1 MTAAV
6 RTTQRAYPAYKDSGV
21 EWLGEIPEHWEIQ
34 RLKFVAQVQPSNV
47 DKKSDEAELPVLLC
61 NYSDVYNNECIT
73 ADIDFMSA
81 TATPA
86 EIKKFS
92 IVEGDVIIT
101 KDSESPYDIAV
112 PAYVAETLEN
122 TLCGYHLTHIRPE
135 SLLGKYLFRLFQCS
149 KFNAQFTV
157 GANGVTRFGLPQ
169 YVVSNAAIPLPTL
182 PEQEAI
188 ARFLDHKTAQIDAL
202 IAKKEALL
210 ARLADKRTALI
221 SQAVTQG
228 LDPTVPMR
236 DSGIEWLGE
245 IPAHWETTKVG
256 YVSQVVRGQ
265 TPRPAGS
272 PEFFYGDVLPWITVG
287 EITRDNSKFLTST
300 QTMLTEAG
308 VKRSIVFPKGT
319 LVLTNSGATLGV
331 PKILG
336 LTGCMNDGVAALL
349 NINPGMSKD
358 YLFLFLQSMTKS
370 LRDYSQGMG
379 QPNLNTTVISNLS
392 VPKPPLSEQVFIAKA
407 VEEDLQSIETTQTKI
422 QSAIDKLKQYRTA
435 LITNAVTGKID
446 VREAGAWATEAPTS
460 S

>member
-1 MTAAV
+1 MGKYA
-6 RTTQRAYPAYKDSGV
+6 AYPAYKESGV
-21 EWLGEIPEHWEIQ
+21 EWLGEIPKQWDVK
-34 RLKFVAQVQPSNV
+34 RLKDIATYN
-47 DKKSDEAELPVLLC
+47 DEALAETTDPDFEMEYVEISDVNLVQGITGTASMTFDKAPSRARRRVRDGDIIVSTVRTYLKAIAPVKDTPDNMIVSTGFAVIRPKAGFHPDYVGYLLQTEGFIGSVVANSTGVSYPAINASLLAALPV
-61 NYSDVYNNECIT
+61 V
-73 ADIDFMSA
+73 
-81 TATPA
+81 TP
-86 EIKKFS
+86 
-92 IVEGDVIIT
+92 
-101 KDSESPYDIAV
+101 P
-112 PAYVAETLEN
+112 
-122 TLCGYHLTHIRPE
+122 
-135 SLLGKYLFRLFQCS
+135 
-149 KFNAQFTV
+149 
-157 GANGVTRFGLPQ
+157 
-169 YVVSNAAIPLPTL
+169 L

-221 SQAVTQG
+221 SQAVTKG
-228 LDPTVPMR
+228 LDPSVPMR

-245 IPAHWETTKVG
+245 IPAHWETTKIG

-287 EITRDNSKFLTST
+287 EITKDSSKFLTST

-308 VKRSIVFPKGT
+308 VKRSIVFSEGT

-349 NINPGMSKD
+349 NISPSMSKD
-358 YLFLFLQSMTKS
+358 YLFLFLHSMTKA

-392 VPKPPLSEQVFIAKA
+392 VTKPPLSEQVVIAES
-407 VEEDLQSIETTQTKI
+407 VEEGLQSVETIQTKI
-422 QSAIDKLKQYRTA
+422 QQAIDKLKRYRTA

-446 VREAGAWATEAPTS
+446 VRRVQG
-460 S
+460 

>member
-1 MTAAV
+1 MTATV
-6 RTTQRAYPAYKDSGV
+6 RTTQHTYPAYKDSGI
-21 EWLGEIPEHWEIQ
+21 EWLGEIPEHWGVQ

-92 IVEGDVIIT
+92 IAEGDVIIT

-112 PAYVAETLEN
+112 PAYVAETIEN

-135 SLLGKYLFRLFQCS
+135 SLIGKYLFRLFQCS

-169 YVVSNAAIPLPTL
+169 YVVSNAAIPLPPL

-245 IPAHWETTKVG
+245 IPEHWEIKKAKYLTDIL
-256 YVSQVVRGQ
+256 RGKFTHRPRNDPRLYDGEYPFIQ
-265 TPRPAGS
+265 T
-272 PEFFYGDVLPWITVG
+272 GDVASADMYIRSYSQTLNDEGFKV
-287 EITRDNSKFLTST
+287 SK
-300 QTMLTEAG
+300 Q
-308 VKRSIVFPKGT
+308 FPHGT
-319 LVLTNSGATLGV
+319 LVMTIAANIGDIAILNFAACFPDSIVGFV
-331 PKILG
+331 PKPSVDLFYLYYMFVAMRQQLL
-336 LTGCMNDGVAALL
+336 LTAVL
-349 NINPGMSKD
+349 NTQLNLNVERIANQFCVLPPISQQ
-358 YLFLFLQSMTKS
+358 LEIVEFLNHSMTKLES
-370 LRDYSQGMG
+370 L
-379 QPNLNTTVISNLS
+379 
-392 VPKPPLSEQVFIAKA
+392 A
-407 VEEDLQSIETTQTKI
+407 VNIEH
-422 QSAIDKLKQYRTA
+422 AINKLKQYRTA

-446 VREAGAWATEAPTS
+446 VREAGSWATQASMS